1 MNEVQNFGGG
11 GGDCMCYL
19 YALLLQQLGS
29 KRRGVEAH
37 LNAVG

>member
-1 MNEVQNFGGG
+1 MNEVQNFGVGEE
-11 GGDCMCYL
+11 DCMCYL

-29 KRRGVEAH
+29 RRGVEAH